1 MSNNSNYVK
10 KANEAIQFGSLA
22 ETLFKI
28 IGPDFFND
36 AEDIEIDG
44 SKFDISVT
52 KTISN
57 TDSYYK
63 MCISILSNIERY
75 IIRISGL
82 YADPSTKYIKELEQE
97 FDISEQ
103 LTIDEVIS
111 YHNKL
116 ADIYNEIKST
126 ILKRMEA

>member
-1 MSNNSNYVK
+1 
-10 KANEAIQFGSLA
+10 
-22 ETLFKI
+22 
-28 IGPDFFND
+28 
-36 AEDIEIDG
+36 
-44 SKFDISVT
+44 
-52 KTISN
+52 
-57 TDSYYK
+57 